1 MAIVNTNSERI
12 PTACDGKKRWKG
24 NKKPVA
30 LVATVVQIKA
40 AVQPLDGLEVRSPN
54 ITTNPA
60 KIPSKLNKTCTKVK
74 IVMPKI
80 MSAPF
85 QKKFRRADEGPLT
98 YTRRTQRANRRAER
112 FSWDRFDLWRA

>member
-1 MAIVNTNSERI
+1 MVKTSKERM
-12 PTACDGKKRWKG
+12 PTACGGKNRWKG
-24 NKKPVA
+24 NKKPLA

-40 AVQPLDGLEVRSPN
+40 AVQPLDGLDVRSPN

-60 KIPSKLNKTCTKVK
+60 KIPSKLNKTCTKVR

-85 QKKFRRADEGPLT
+85 QKKFRSADEGPLT

-112 FSWDRFDLWRA
+112 VLWDRFALWRA

>member
-1 MAIVNTNSERI
+1 ME
-12 PTACDGKKRWKG
+12 GKQEAAGAGGHCGPDKG
-24 NKKPVA
+24 CRPA
-30 LVATVVQIKA
+30 
-40 AVQPLDGLEVRSPN
+40 LDGLEVRSPN

-85 QKKFRRADEGPLT
+85 QKKFRSADEGPLT

-112 FSWDRFDLWRA
+112 VSWDRFALW